1 MRIHNAHK
9 QITPN
14 TMYKVIIQGTQEH
27 ITAKSKTTE
36 FGTLT
41 SAQQY
46 FDEVVYSL
54 NIDEDKVQKTSDG
67 EWYTRGIGQDYVVT
81 IESL

>member
-1 MRIHNAHK
+1 
-9 QITPN
+9 
-14 TMYKVIIQGTQEH
+14 MYKVIIQGTQQH
-27 ITAKSKTTE
+27 INAKSKTTE

-54 NIDEDKVQKTSDG
+54 NIDEDKVQKPSDG